1 MSRIDELKKQHPI
14 YALSA
19 IDIYKMMSPN
29 QSNKY
34 IEMLIKLDKSMPR
47 YRDEH
52 RPELI
57 ASMVRW
63 GLDYNYLET
72 FDLETL
78 SFVFC
83 SMSNLMSTSRIS
95 VLNKFAS
102 FIDRKLI
109 ENTDVTTYSTW
120 DEIEQAVSLVEMK
133 LIDKETAKQI
143 KKIYEDDEWLSLRPL
158 SLEASMKYGA
168 NTKWCTTTQSG
179 QYYARYSARG
189 ILIYNINKKT
199 GYKVACFKNID
210 SNFDNEFSWWD
221 VADKKIEALD
231 SEAPSAVLEAIRNEI
246 KNNSVT
252 NKELMTKAESDKLE
266 MYKEGKYND
275 GPSIDRAYRTGG
287 IIDHVQSSGTTITN
301 WPSTGT
307 GTVYTYNPNTF
318 TVNSTTTTGIGLGTS
333 NPTTQLS
340 VTGDLEVRDGNIRMI
355 DFNGAETMRITSN
368 GETLVTAPDGRRYIN
383 GIIQQPE
390 QPQQYNHFEERPE
403 GVSHTEMIS
412 ELARSING
420 TNQSINEQVERRL
433 FPELTDDD
441 RAREAQQRLETKM
454 ASQLAEANE
463 RVAEKHL
470 TFLENIEMGT
480 LGIDTIQKMQRLAGI
495 ETLEQ
500 RLARLDAEREQMI
513 ANARRA
519 DDEAA
524 EQWRA
529 ERKALLE
536 EVNEAEQP
544 VVHLSL
550 WNKIKNTGKKL
561 GRTFTNRSRK
571 QIGALP
577 MSVSARLEAVK
588 QSQEL

>member
-29 QSNKY
+29 QTNKY

-47 YRDEH
+47 YKDEH

-57 ASMVRW
+57 TSMVRW

-109 ENTDVTTYSTW
+109 ENTDVTSYSSW

-133 LIDKETAKQI
+133 LIDKALEKQI
-143 KKIYEDDEWLSLRPL
+143 KKVYEDDTWLSLRPL

-221 VADKKIEALD
+221 VADKKIEVLY
-231 SEAPSAVLEAIRNEI
+231 SEAPAVVLDAIRNEI

-252 NKELMTKAESDKLE
+252 NKLLMTKDEADKLE
-266 MYKEGKYND
+266 MYKEGKYNE
-275 GPSIDRAYRTGG
+275 GPGIDRAYITGG
-287 IIDHVQSSGTTITN
+287 FASSGTSTNTI
-301 WPSTGT
+301 
-307 GTVYTYNPNTF
+307 YNPQTF
-318 TVNSTTTTGIGLGTS
+318 TTYTS
-333 NPTTQLS
+333 NPTITTTGGVLTTSSNTGITNTQMQ
-340 VTGDLEVRDGNIRMI
+340 VHGDLEVNGNVRV
-355 DFNGAETMRITSN
+355 NGT
-368 GETLVTAPDGRRYIN
+368 V
-383 GIIQQPE
+383 
-390 QPQQYNHFEERPE
+390 QQYNHFEEPI
-403 GVSHTEMIS
+403 H
-412 ELARSING
+412 
-420 TNQSINEQVERRL
+420 EQIERRL

-441 RAREAQQRLETKM
+441 RAREAQQRLEDKM
-454 ASQLAEANE
+454 ASHLAAANE
-463 RVAEKHL
+463 RVAERQL
-470 TFLENIEMGT
+470 SLLENIEMGT
-480 LGIDTIQKMQRLAGI
+480 LDNDSIIRMQMLAGI
-495 ETLEQ
+495 KTTQQQIQELEADIK
-500 RLARLDAEREQMI
+500 RLKSQDNQ
-513 ANARRA
+513 
-519 DDEAA
+519 
-524 EQWRA
+524 
-529 ERKALLE
+529 
-536 EVNEAEQP
+536 EAEQP

-550 WNKIKNTGKKL
+550 WNKIKNTGRRSGKTFINKL
-561 GRTFTNRSRK
+561 WK
-571 QIGALP
+571 QIGVPP